1 MLISIL
7 YRNKY
12 PKTPTIASR
21 KQISHN
27 FNSIIGV
34 CNRLGDRR
42 VTDLASEKMLHDAE
56 AL

>member
-1 MLISIL
+1 MISIL
-7 YRNKY
+7 CRNKY

-27 FNSIIGV
+27 VNSIIGV
-34 CNRLGDRR
+34 CKRLGDGH
-42 VTDLASEKMLHDAE
+42 VTDLPSEKMSHYAE

>member
-21 KQISHN
+21 KEISHN

-34 CNRLGDRR
+34 CKRLGERR
-42 VTDLASEKMLHDAE
+42 VIDLASEKMSHYAE